1 MRLKINGT
9 EISKIS
15 FGGTDPE
22 KDDLAG
28 KVINGQKTATSSLE
42 EYYFLGLKKRSKVG
56 DYFSVLDSSGKEV
69 ALVRIEKIGNIQ
81 FGNVT
86 EKFAVEEGDGS
97 LENWK
102 SIHQPYYS
110 ELLQKIGK
118 ELNDETILVCEWFK
132 VMRTYL
138 TNS

>member
-1 MRLKINGT
+1 MKINGI
-9 EISKIS
+9 EIPKIS

-28 KVINGQKTATSSLE
+28 KVVKGQKTSTSSLE
-42 EYYFLGLKKRSKVG
+42 EYYLLGLKKRSKVG

-86 EKFAVEEGDGS
+86 EKFAVEEGGWQS
-97 LENWK
+97 GKLEINP
-102 SIHQPYYS
+102 SA
-110 ELLQKIGK
+110 LLFGITAKNR
-118 ELNDETILVCEWFK
+118 E
-132 VMRTYL
+132 RTE
-138 TNS
+138 